1 MNALY
6 LHERIAKMDSIQYDD
21 NKKTKSR
28 LLERWH
34 QQMPYRRKIEWF
46 EVKLQEEG
54 IDKATFLKLVDRN
67 DYNTLT
73 KEAKNVFNPTKTVWR
88 KRFIGEQKNYAHNFH
103 NPAHPE
109 IGFLNLVLPILSDV
123 GKELDRR
130 IQLIVA
136 ANPHLFE
143 SSKQVVNTLSI
154 NLIDKLMRLINKT
167 MVLELNVSKV
177 QNKLNGETSEER
189 FADFVQQLKTKKV
202 RDYINRDYPIL
213 VRRITEEADNWLHH
227 SFQFV
232 NRLAKDYA
240 DLVGTLF
247 DGDAS
252 KVGQIQRAEFGAGDT
267 HRGGR
272 TVAIITFKSGKKVVY
287 KPRPLTIDMHF
298 QNFLAWVSDKSGLD
312 FKQMH
317 ILNRGHY
324 GWVEF
329 MTHESCS
336 DTEGV
341 KNYYR
346 RIGGYTAI
354 LYALEATDFHY
365 ENIVANGEHPVL
377 IDLESFFHPYFPI
390 EGLGTNQAN
399 ETTVLRTGLLPNRIT
414 LRDEES
420 SVDISGLTDVEGQK
434 GLMEISIMEGIGTDN
449 VKIIKQFGHLK
460 GSKNVP
466 LLRGQKVVMN
476 DDYVASIKE
485 GFETIYRVFMD
496 NKSEFRKILT
506 QFKDDEI
513 RVIFRD
519 TFVYAHLLEE
529 STHPQ
534 ILRNGMECERHFDWL
549 WATVPDYALIKRI
562 VKHEKQDLLRGD
574 VPLFTTK
581 VNSRHLWYNDDQYI
595 ENFFDGT
602 GLTLINNRLDKLTE
616 EDLERQLWVVEAS
629 LTTSIHV
636 KKMSNEEAQTTIFQK
651 INPLDFDQTA
661 LKSRLLEEAKK
672 VGDYL
677 IKHAFVGE
685 TEAQWVGLKMED
697 DNTCRLMPMLHDL
710 FSGAAGEILFLA
722 YLGEATGE
730 EKYKILAEKALNSLL
745 LRVKHQPETV
755 RLLGLYTGWGS
766 IVYLMTHLAYIWKR
780 NDLVQQVE
788 DFYDTIDFN
797 SLFEVDKLYSLVNG
811 SAGFAI
817 ANLKFYQAFGSQK
830 ALALA
835 KQAANYL
842 LCEVKEY
849 GEGLGW
855 KIASNVPLTGM
866 AHGAAGFAL
875 VFDQMFKVTGDTKY
889 SNTVQRL
896 LVYEQTL
903 FVEDQ
908 QNWQDC
914 RDMITRQFP
923 DKTICST
930 GWAHGAP
937 GIGLSRLVLQN
948 SPYLDNEKIKEDLAI
963 AQKTTLARGFSK
975 NHNLTMGSFGSMEF
989 LHAYGLINGDKAIL
1003 EKSYTIA
1010 NAYLNHIA
1018 ENGWNC
1024 GMPNGLVTPGLMS
1037 GITGIGYQCL
1047 RMAMPETTPSVL
1059 MTEGVIF

>member
-6 LHERIAKMDSIQYDD
+6 LHERIEKFGSIKYDD
-21 NKKTKSR
+21 NKKTTSR

-54 IDKATFLKLVDRN
+54 IDKATFLELVARTDF
-67 DYNTLT
+67 NTLA
-73 KEAKNVFNPTKTVWR
+73 KEAKTIFSPTKTVWR
-88 KRFIGEQKNYAHNFH
+88 KRFIGEQKDYIHNFY

-109 IGFLNLVLPILSDV
+109 IGFLNLVLPVLMDI

-130 IQLIVA
+130 IQPIVE
-136 ANPHLFE
+136 ANPLLFE
-143 SSKQVVNTLSI
+143 SSKQVTNMLSM

-167 MVLELNVSKV
+167 IVLELNISKV
-177 QNKLNGETSEER
+177 KNQLKGDTSEER
-189 FADFVQQLKTKKV
+189 FAYFIQQLKTKKF

-232 NRLAKDYA
+232 NRLAKDYVE
-240 DLVGTLF
+240 LVEKIF
-247 DGDAS
+247 GDDAAN
-252 KVGQIQRAEFGAGDT
+252 VGQLQRAEFGAGDT

-272 TVAIITFKSGKKVVY
+272 TVAIITFTSGKKVVY
-287 KPRPLTIDMHF
+287 KPRPLTIDVHF
-298 QNFLAWVSDKSGLD
+298 QNFLAWISDKSGLD

-317 ILNRGHY
+317 ILNREQY

-329 MTHESCS
+329 MEHKTCS

-434 GLMEISIMEGIGTDN
+434 GLMEINVTQGIGTDD
-449 VKIIKQFGHLK
+449 VKIVKQFGHLQ

-466 LLRGQKVVMN
+466 LLMGQKVVMN
-476 DDYVASIKE
+476 DDYIVAIKE
-485 GFETIYRVFMD
+485 GFEKIYRVFMD
-496 NKSEFRKILT
+496 NKSEFRTVLT
-506 QFKDDEI
+506 QFKEDEI

-549 WATVPDYALIKRI
+549 WATVPDYALIRRI

-581 VNSRHLWYNDDQYI
+581 VNSRHLWYSDDQYI

-602 GLTLINNRLDKLTE
+602 GLELINNRLDKLTE
-616 EDLERQLWVVEAS
+616 GDLDRQLWVVEAA

-636 KKMSNEEAQTTIFQK
+636 KKTALEDVQPTTFQK
-651 INPLDFDQTA
+651 TSTLDFDQTK
-661 LKSRLLEEAKK
+661 LKSRLLAEAQK

-697 DNTCRLMPMLHDL
+697 DNTFRLMPMLHDL
-710 FSGAAGEILFLA
+710 FSGASGEILFLA

-730 EKYKILAEKALNSLL
+730 EKYKTLAEKASNSLL
-745 LRVKHQPETV
+745 FKVKHNPDTI
-755 RLLGLYTGWGS
+755 RLLGLHTGWGS
-766 IVYLMTHLAYIWKR
+766 IVYLLTHLAHIWKR
-780 NDLVQQVE
+780 NDLVQEVE
-788 DFYDTIDFN
+788 NFYDKIDFN
-797 SLFEVDKLYSLVNG
+797 ALFEVDKLYSLVNG

-830 ALALA
+830 ALNLA

-849 GEGLGW
+849 GDGLGW
-855 KIASNVPLTGM
+855 KIASNVALSGM
-866 AHGAAGFAL
+866 AHGGSGFAL
-875 VFDQMFKVTGDTKY
+875 VFDQLFKVTGDNKY
-889 SNTVQRL
+889 SSTVQRIL
-896 LVYEQTL
+896 TYEQTL
-903 FVEDQ
+903 FVEEQ

-923 DKTICST
+923 DKTMCST

-948 SPYLDNEKIKEDLAI
+948 SPYLDNATIKNDLAI

-1010 NAYLNHIA
+1010 NAYLNHIG

-1047 RMAMPETTPSVL
+1047 RMAMPETTPSIL